1 MRHKLLGD
9 STSHYSSTDMLY
21 TVMLLYVHMHILVT
35 HKQDELWETFFEDVM
50 REDALTGAIHPS

>member
-1 MRHKLLGD
+1 
-9 STSHYSSTDMLY
+9 
-21 TVMLLYVHMHILVT
+21 MHILVK